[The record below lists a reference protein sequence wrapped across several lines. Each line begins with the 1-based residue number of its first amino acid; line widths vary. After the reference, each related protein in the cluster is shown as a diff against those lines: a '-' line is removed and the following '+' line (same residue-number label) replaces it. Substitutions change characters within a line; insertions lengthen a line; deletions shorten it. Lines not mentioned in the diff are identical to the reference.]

1 MEQSVKTL
9 DMRIGKMIEQL
20 KNYKITLTEE
30 QARQLYNLMQ
40 SAKSADQFS
49 YGGLYDDLRDL
60 HKELK
65 DIFGKGTPFSGGIR

>member
-1 MEQSVKTL
+1 
-9 DMRIGKMIEQL
+9 MIETKKSYVVEL
-20 KNYKITLTEE
+20 SEE

-49 YGGLYDDLRDL
+49 YGGLYDDLREL

-65 DIFGKGTPFSGGIR
+65 QIFNSGYDD

>member
-1 MEQSVKTL
+1 
-9 DMRIGKMIEQL
+9 MIETKKSYVVEL
-20 KNYKITLTEE
+20 SEE

-49 YGGLYDDLRDL
+49 YGGLYDDLREL

-65 DIFGKGTPFSGGIR
+65 QIFNKGYDD

>member
-1 MEQSVKTL
+1 
-9 DMRIGKMIEQL
+9 MIETKKSYVVEL
-20 KNYKITLTEE
+20 SEE

-49 YGGLYDDLRDL
+49 YGGLYDDLREL

-65 DIFGKGTPFSGGIR
+65 QIFNSGR